1 MGSRLYP
8 AGIVILHCLLMLLVH
23 VDSKAN
29 QNHSEN
35 DRQRHLRPHNLHRP
49 PYEGYDRYNHYNRD
63 MESKDAAPNEKE
75 PPKPRS
81 GHLKQKERTAKAS
94 SHWMRVHSV
103 YQKEKAELEEWARLK
118 NVTDQELKIFF
129 DGEISTED
137 KYKLFQD
144 ILAVVKI
151 LKAVKKK
158 GAVTEKERPMLT
170 PELTPLILKFGRMFE
185 KEIIKNSKTYQALK
199 MLVEEVKTNST
210 KDNKHKRSRNR
221 HH

>member
-8 AGIVILHCLLMLLVH
+8 AGILILHCLLMLLVH
-23 VDSKAN
+23 VDGKAN

-49 PYEGYDRYNHYNRD
+49 PYEGYDWHKHYSRD
-63 MESKDAAPNEKE
+63 TEPKAAAPNEKE

-81 GHLKQKERTAKAS
+81 GHLKQKERAAKGS

-129 DGEISTED
+129 DGEISTTD
-137 KYKLFQD
+137 KYKLFQN
-144 ILAVVKI
+144 ILTVVKI

-158 GAVTEKERPMLT
+158 GSVTENEKTMLT
-170 PELTPLILKFGRMFE
+170 PELKPLILKFGRMFE
-185 KEIIKNSKTYQALK
+185 KEIIKNSKTFQALK
-199 MLVEEVKTNST
+199 MVVEEVKK
-210 KDNKHKRSRNR
+210 KDNKHKRSQNR